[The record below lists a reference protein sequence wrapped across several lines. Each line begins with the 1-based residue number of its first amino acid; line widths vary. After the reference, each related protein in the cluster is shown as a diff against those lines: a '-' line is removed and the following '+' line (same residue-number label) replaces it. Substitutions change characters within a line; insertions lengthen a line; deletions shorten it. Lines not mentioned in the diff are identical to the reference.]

1 MGVTASTNSAKASRS
16 GCGVRSPLA
25 KGISVGMLNIESYS
39 AGRVAAKFRYA
50 SATARIAA
58 AVAGAASRAWRNPA
72 PSSAKPSMATA
83 RTMASLF
90 LKWL

>member
-1 MGVTASTNSAKASRS
+1 
-16 GCGVRSPLA
+16 
-25 KGISVGMLNIESYS
+25 MLNIESYS

-50 SATARIAA
+50 SATARIAV
-58 AVAGAASRAWRNPA
+58 AVAGAAGAASRAWRNPA